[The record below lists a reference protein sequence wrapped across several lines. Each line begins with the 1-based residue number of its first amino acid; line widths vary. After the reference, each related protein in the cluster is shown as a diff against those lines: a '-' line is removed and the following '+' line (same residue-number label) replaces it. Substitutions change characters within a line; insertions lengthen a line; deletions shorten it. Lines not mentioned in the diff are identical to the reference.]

1 VSLPASL
8 PSAPIVST
16 EWLAAHLD
24 DPQVKVFDASM
35 QKVVGRTPIEYEQ
48 LQVIPG
54 ARDLALERELTDTG
68 APLPNTFPSATQVTS
83 WLQRND
89 VKADDIVVLY
99 DNQGIYSAPRAWVV
113 LQAMGITNS
122 FILDGGLPQWLAE
135 QRPIEGDY
143 QTPTDTGTVV
153 ARLNG
158 EWLADWREVLQAC
171 QSGDALVVD
180 ARSAERFSG
189 AKGEPRVGMRAGHMP
204 NAKNLPFAHVMEGH
218 RFASVDALKQTF
230 STLGIQAQQP
240 AITTCGS
247 GITAA
252 ILLVAAHLAGCRNI
266 KIYDGSWSE
275 WGSRDDLPVVSDAY

>member
-1 VSLPASL
+1 MSLPAFL
-8 PSAPIVST
+8 PSGPIVST
-16 EWLAAHLD
+16 EWLADHLD
-24 DPQVKVFDASM
+24 DPQVKIFDASM

-54 ARDLALERELTDTG
+54 ARDLALERELTDTD
-68 APLPNTFPSATQVTS
+68 APLPNTFPSATRVTS

-122 FILDGGLPQWLAE
+122 FILNGGLPQWLAE
-135 QRPIEGDY
+135 QRPRESRY
-143 QTPTDTGTVV
+143 QTAQGTGTVV
-153 ARLNG
+153 ARLKSD
-158 EWLADWREVLQAC
+158 WLADWREVLHAC
-171 QSGDALVVD
+171 QSGDATVVD

-189 AKGEPRVGMRAGHMP
+189 AKGEPREGMRAGHMP
-204 NAKNLPFAHVMEGH
+204 NAKNLPFAQVIEGH
-218 RFASVDALKQTF
+218 RFASVEALKQTF
-230 STLGIQAQQP
+230 STLGIQVQQP

-252 ILLVAAHLAGCRNI
+252 ILLVAAHIAGCPNI
-266 KIYDGSWSE
+266 KLYDGSWSE
-275 WGSRDDLPVVSDAY
+275 WGSRDDLPVVSDAH